1 MLKKTK
7 GLVIN
12 YLKYQESSIIV
23 KIFTRELGLKSY
35 IVNSVR
41 SPKAKSKIGFFQ
53 PLTLLDLVV
62 YDKDKPS
69 LHRISE
75 VKLSYA
81 FQRIPFHFHKSGVA
95 MFVAEVLGKSIFENY
110 ANESLYDFL
119 EEAIIYLDQEEVNIQ
134 LYPISFLLETSKF
147 LGFGSSDSNELFEQ
161 LFGLV
166 HDHSFA
172 KEEKEYLDELMVN
185 TFGSTLKIPS
195 FYRRKILDDLLKFY
209 QLHIEGFSELKSVK
223 VLRSLN

>member
-12 YLKYQESSIIV
+12 YLKYKESSIIV
-23 KIFTRELGLKSY
+23 KVFTRDLGMKSY

-41 SPKAKSKIGFFQ
+41 SAKSKMGFYQ

-62 YDKDKPS
+62 YDKEKSS
-69 LHRISE
+69 LNRISE

-81 FQRIPFHFHKSGVA
+81 FQRIPFDFHRSGIA
-95 MFVAEVLGKSIFENY
+95 MFIGEVLGKSIYENY
-110 ANESLYDFL
+110 NNENLYDFL
-119 EEAIIYLDQEEVNIQ
+119 EEAIIYLDQQDTNIQ

-147 LGFGSSDSNELFEQ
+147 LGFGTSDSEELFEQ

-166 HDHSFA
+166 HDDDFA
-172 KEEKEYLDELMVN
+172 REEKEYLNKLMD
-185 TFGSTLKIPS
+185 TSFGSQIKIPAV
-195 FYRRKILDDLLKFY
+195 YRRKILDDLLKFY
-209 QLHIEGFSELKSVK
+209 QLHLDGFNELKSVK

>member
-12 YLKYQESSIIV
+12 YLKYKESSIIV
-23 KIFTRELGLKSY
+23 KVFTRELGLKSY

-41 SPKAKSKIGFFQ
+41 STKSKMGFYQ

-62 YDKDKPS
+62 YDKEKSS
-69 LHRISE
+69 LNRISE

-81 FQRIPFHFHKSGVA
+81 FQRIPFDFHRSGIA
-95 MFVAEVLGKSIFENY
+95 MFVGEVLGKSIYENY
-110 ANESLYDFL
+110 TNENLFDFL
-119 EEAIIYLDQEEVNIQ
+119 EEAIIYLDQKETNIQ

-147 LGFGSSDSNELFEQ
+147 LGFGTNDSSELFEQ

-166 HDHSFA
+166 HDDDFA
-172 KEEKEYLDELMVN
+172 REEKKYLNELMEN
-185 TFGSTLKIPS
+185 SFGSEIKVPTR
-195 FYRRKILDDLLKFY
+195 YRRKILDDMLKFY
-209 QLHIEGFSELKSVK
+209 QLHLDGFTELKSIK
-223 VLRSLN
+223 VLRSLY

>member
-62 YDKDKPS
+62 YDKDKSS

-75 VKLSYA
+75 VKLGHA
-81 FQRIPFHFHKSGVA
+81 FQRIPFHFYRSGVA
-95 MFVAEVLGKSIFENY
+95 MFVAEVLGKSIYENY
-110 ANESLYDFL
+110 ANENLYDFL
-119 EEAIIYLDQEEVNIQ
+119 EEAIIYLDQEDVNIQ

-147 LGFGSSDSNELFEQ
+147 LGFGSSDSSELFEQ

-166 HDHSFA
+166 HDDNFA
-172 KEEKEYLDELMVN
+172 QEEKKYLDELMVN
-185 TFGSTLKIPS
+185 SFGSQLKIPS
-195 FYRRKILDDLLKFY
+195 LYRRKILDDLLKFY
-209 QLHIEGFSELKSVK
+209 QLHIDGFAELKSVK
-223 VLRSLN
+223 VLRSLY